1 MNPEPPAQRDRLC
14 WPCSSLHSLGF
25 ECLISMF
32 RGCWMCIYKVKMEK
46 KSGWARLGS
55 FSCEPL
61 INICRTLYPAFIKM
75 NWKVQNAALLLC
87 PDNHPAWA
95 ECHIWVDTITVRSF
109 FVQNCAA
116 KCLIYISKT
125 FAVLQ
130 VSTSGMYWA
139 LATASAR
146 SKRNW
151 FMSWHR
157 WKIKLIWRVSDWI

>member
-1 MNPEPPAQRDRLC
+1 MYESRTSSPEGQVVLAMLFIEFIR
-14 WPCSSLHSLGF
+14 
-25 ECLISMF
+25 I
-32 RGCWMCIYKVKMEK
+32 WMLDFYVPWMLNVYIYSQSGK

-61 INICRTLYPAFIKM
+61 INICRTLYPPFIKM

-130 VSTSGMYWA
+130 VSTSPMYWA

-157 WKIKLIWRVSDWI
+157 WKIKLIWRVSD